1 MLEKYLN
8 KLEYNKILDIVSS
21 YCATYIGKSLSS
33 SFLPSNDKDIVVRL
47 LDETNSAVNLLI
59 RKGEIPLS
67 DIENIEVCIKNLKSY
82 NSLGAKS
89 LLDVANVLRIS
100 RQLHQYFL
108 MMKSLIFLSFQF

>member
-1 MLEKYLN
+1 MLGKYLN

-33 SFLPSNDKDIVVRL
+33 SFLPSNNKEIVVRL

-67 DIENIEVCIKNLKSY
+67 DIENIEVICYDNLSLWTYKVNLLFNSY
-82 NSLGAKS
+82 
-89 LLDVANVLRIS
+89 I
-100 RQLHQYFL
+100 
-108 MMKSLIFLSFQF
+108 